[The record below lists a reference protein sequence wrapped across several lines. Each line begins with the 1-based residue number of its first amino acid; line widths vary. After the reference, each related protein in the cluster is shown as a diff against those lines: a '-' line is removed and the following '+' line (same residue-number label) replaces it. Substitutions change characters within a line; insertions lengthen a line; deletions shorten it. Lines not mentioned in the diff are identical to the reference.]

1 MSKFCRGSIRSNRSC
16 LIVPVIL
23 VTLVGVAESV
33 LAGAQTLRVVA
44 YNIDADTS
52 PTIGAMGGPIS
63 GPGIETVLQAI
74 GNATLGG
81 NAQPIDVLALEELA
95 AAPFRTLD
103 NAAMNGVVNKLNAI
117 YGAGTYTW
125 EQTIVDPNTGGT
137 GGGPSGLVWN
147 THTVQLLGVK
157 AVGNASSTGAPRAPM
172 RYTLAPVG
180 LNDHSA
186 DFTVYVSH
194 TKAGT
199 DTSTS
204 PTDYDR
210 RNTEA
215 TTLRNDAAALDAT
228 SMTTYGKH
236 AHVIYSG
243 DFNLHSNTEAAYQT
257 MISPSLNGGVAQA
270 IDSVNRTNDWTTAG
284 TFHSLFTESATS
296 VSSRFDFQFITA
308 PMDAGQ
314 AGAEPGMQIVPGT
327 YIPFGNG
334 GAINHQSVTNSANTA
349 AFPDLGVAPY
359 SPSYR
364 TSVLNALTTTTDH
377 LPLVA
382 DYSFATAVGIP
393 GDYDR
398 SGLVDA
404 ADYNLW
410 QTSFDSTTSLA
421 ADGNGD
427 GVVDAADYTI
437 WQDNLGHSVVIGPG
451 AGSLSNTAVPEPSAA
466 ILLILGGYLILQCGG
481 QPLESGKSP
490 CT

>member
-1 MSKFCRGSIRSNRSC
+1 MSRFRRGSSRSTLNWP
-16 LIVPVIL
+16 IVPVIL
-23 VTLVGVAESV
+23 VALVGVAETV

-44 YNIDADTS
+44 YNINADTS

-81 NAQPIDVLALEELA
+81 NAQPIDVLALEELNG
-95 AAPFRTLD
+95 APFRTLD
-103 NAAMNGVVNKLNAI
+103 NVAMNGVVNKLNAI

-157 AVGNASSTGAPRAPM
+157 AVGTASGSGAPRAPM

-180 LNDHSA
+180 YNDHSA
-186 DFTVYVSH
+186 DFTLYVSH

-199 DTSTS
+199 DTTAPS
-204 PTDYDR
+204 DYDR
-210 RNTEA
+210 RNVEA
-215 TTLRNDAAALDAT
+215 NTLRNDAATVDA
-228 SMTTYGKH
+228 SYLSTYGKH
-236 AHVIYSG
+236 AHVIYAG
-243 DFNLHSNTEAAYQT
+243 DFNLHGSFEAAYQT
-257 MISPSLNGGVAQA
+257 MISPSLNGGTAQA
-270 IDSVNRTNDWTTAG
+270 IDSVNRTNDWSTGGA
-284 TFHSLFTESATS
+284 FRNLFTESATS
-296 VSSRFDFQFITA
+296 VSERFDFQFITA

-314 AGAEPGMQIVPGT
+314 PGAEPGMQIIPGT
-327 YIPFGNG
+327 YTPFGNG
-334 GAINHQSVTNSANTA
+334 GVIYHQSVTNAANSA
-349 AFPDLGVAPY
+349 AFPDLGIAPY
-359 SPSYR
+359 TPSYR
-364 TSVLNALTTTTDH
+364 TSVLQALTTATDH

-410 QTSFDSTTSLA
+410 LSSFESTTSLA

-427 GVVDAADYTI
+427 GVVDAADYTV
-437 WQDNLGHSVVIGPG
+437 WQDNFGRSVVIGPG
-451 AGSLSNTAVPEPSAA
+451 AGSLSNTAVPEPSTSA
-466 ILLILGGYLILQCGG
+466 LLILGGCFITGWH
-481 QPLESGKSP
+481 KSRLNMGI
-490 CT
+490 